1 MVFNPLEQERLSV
14 VSLLVNSPRVR
25 VLSEEGQPLSV
36 QISVHW
42 SSATDMVPDV
52 YQVRQGTA
60 FPACQYFSWGLTP
73 HEHLPPTPLLFPAY
87 SLGWKQV
94 ARERRCPKDNHYW
107 DLSILKR
114 ILRTVW

>member
-1 MVFNPLEQERLSV
+1 MVT
-14 VSLLVNSPRVR
+14 LLVNTPRVR

-60 FPACQYFSWGLTP
+60 LPACQYLFWGLTP
-73 HEHLPPTPLLFPAY
+73 HKHLPLPSPAGPCLLPGLEAVAGGEALSKGQ
-87 SLGWKQV
+87 SLLGF
-94 ARERRCPKDNHYW
+94 ERP
-107 DLSILKR
+107 
-114 ILRTVW
+114 

>member
-1 MVFNPLEQERLSV
+1 MVVFNPLEQERLSV

-60 FPACQYFSWGLTP
+60 LPACQYLSWGLTP
-73 HEHLPPTPLLFPAY
+73 HEHLPPTPLLHLAY

-94 ARERRCPKDNHYW
+94 TCPKDNHCW
-107 DLSILKR
+107 DLSVLKR
-114 ILRTVW
+114 IVRTVW

>member
-14 VSLLVNSPRVR
+14 VTLLVNTPRVR

-52 YQVRQGTA
+52 YQVRQGTVL
-60 FPACQYFSWGLTP
+60 PACQYLSWGLTP
-73 HEHLPPTPLLFPAY
+73 HEHLPPPSAGPCLLPGLEA
-87 SLGWKQV
+87 GGQGRGV
-94 ARERRCPKDNHYW
+94 VQ
-107 DLSILKR
+107 
-114 ILRTVW
+114 RTITIGI